1 MEERRNGYVSGWWA
15 AVVGA
20 GGGGGVY
27 THTHARTLARWQRD
41 TCVTH
46 TLTHA
51 YARVEIKTEKVVV
64 DERGG

>member
-1 MEERRNGYVSGWWA
+1 M
-15 AVVGA
+15 
-20 GGGGGVY
+20 Y

>member
-15 AVVGA
+15 AVVG

-46 TLTHA
+46 TLAHA